1 MMITVEDNPLALLE
15 LLWVREA
22 WGLTTPADSPPPL
35 EQPAAKLGA
44 ANVDA
49 EWERAWPQLWQEC
62 LDHLAIETGPLL
74 QQLPNTADGSPER
87 ARALG
92 LVLGP
97 SWHDRFADDSLGTP
111 FLTWQTEQRSAQ
123 PNTHDVPLDVTPERR
138 SVRALVSAWEAGLTK
153 VVTLPCRGEYTRA
166 VSGSTLILTNNDHR
180 DQSRYGAAL
189 REFTSGSLK

>member
-22 WGLTTPADSPPPL
+22 WGLTPAADGPPPL
-35 EQPAAKLGA
+35 EQPPAKLGA

-49 EWERAWPQLWQEC
+49 EWERTWPQLWQEC

-87 ARALG
+87 AHLLG

-97 SWHDRFADDSLGTP
+97 SWHDRFGDDSLGTP
-111 FLTWQTEQRSAQ
+111 FLTWQAEQRSAQ
-123 PNTHDVPLDVTPERR
+123 PNTHDVPLDATPERR
-138 SVRALVSAWEAGLTK
+138 SVRALVSAWEAGLMK

-166 VSGSTLILTNNDHR
+166 VSGSTLIVTNNDHR
-180 DQSRYGAAL
+180 DPDRYDAAL
-189 REFTSGSLK
+189 REFASGSLK